1 MLCVELADRESAMA
15 EQLAEYLVSGNDF
28 LQWESAQESKFELIA
43 NRVYPMTGASRP
55 HNLITARLIALLIN
69 RLQAADCEIYPS
81 DMRVQVDAAG
91 TYTYPDVV
99 VVCGEPRFRPY
110 AAQDTLLNP
119 ALLIEVLSPST
130 ELVDRNLKLRHY
142 LQIPSLIGY
151 LLVAQNK
158 PLIQAHLRI
167 DDDWRYRA
175 WQGLDSSAVLEAL
188 GCELPLREIY
198 RKVGLE

>member
-1 MLCVELADRESAMA
+1 MA

-28 LQWESAQESKFELIA
+28 LQWESAQESKCELIA

-55 HNLITARLIALLIN
+55 HNLIAARLIALLIN
-69 RLQAADCEIYPS
+69 CLRAADYEIYPS
-81 DMRVQVDAAG
+81 DMRVQVDDAG

-130 ELVDRNLKLRHY
+130 ELADRNLKLQQY

-167 DDDWRYRA
+167 DDAWRYRA
-175 WQGLDSSAVLEAL
+175 WQGRDSVVVIEAL

-198 RKVGLE
+198 QKVGLE